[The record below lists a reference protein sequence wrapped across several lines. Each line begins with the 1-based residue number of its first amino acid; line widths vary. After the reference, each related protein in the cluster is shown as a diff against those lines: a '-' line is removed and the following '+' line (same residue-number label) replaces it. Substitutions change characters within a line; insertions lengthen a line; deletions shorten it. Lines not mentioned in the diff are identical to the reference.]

1 MVGRHRRFTALIKR
15 DIPGVIAIHC
25 LIHRYHLAAKH
36 VSGKLHDTLD
46 FIVKCINIIK
56 AKSLND
62 RISAFYARI
71 TMKTSSGCCS
81 IQGFV
86 NYLKEPV

>member
-62 RISAFYARI
+62 RIFRLLCQDNDEDFERLLFH
-71 TMKTSSGCCS
+71 TG
-81 IQGFV
+81 V
-86 NYLKEPV
+86 R